1 MEIWKVIDGFDRY
14 EVSSNGRVKSLYDN
28 FGRRRDRI
36 LTLNHQ
42 KTGYY
47 TVTLC
52 KDGKKQVSYVHRLVA
67 ETFILNPNDYP
78 VVNHKDEIKTNN
90 NVDNLE
96 WCTAK
101 YNSNYGTSRERLSK
115 SMMGNTNGV
124 GKPSPFKGKKRHNDE
139 SKRRISEYWRKRRE
153 EKTASRDLSE

>member
-52 KDGKKQVSYVHRLVA
+52 NNGKKQVTSVHRLVA
-67 ETFILNPNDYP
+67 KAFIPNPNCYN

-96 WCTAK
+96 WCTVK
-101 YNSNYGTSRERLSK
+101 YNSNYGTSRERLSERMTGTHL
-115 SMMGNTNGV
+115 S
-124 GKPSPFKGKKRHNDE
+124 DE
-139 SKRRISEYWRKRRE
+139 SKRKISEYWRKRRE
-153 EKTASRDLSE
+153 EKTAPRNLQLT